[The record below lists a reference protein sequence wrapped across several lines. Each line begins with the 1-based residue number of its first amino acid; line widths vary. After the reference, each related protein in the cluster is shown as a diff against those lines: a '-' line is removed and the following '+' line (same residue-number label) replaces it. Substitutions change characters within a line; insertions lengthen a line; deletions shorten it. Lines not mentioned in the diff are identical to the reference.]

1 LLSARTIEGLNACLR
16 QPDKAKAIGLTLD
29 LDKLT
34 PLATRAQQARV
45 AFLGAES
52 ASTNQHFFGRIPP
65 TDAWAL
71 VIGDDFS
78 SKWLSY

>member
-34 PLATRAQQARV
+34 PRASVRTAQLGNARRWRAV
-45 AFLGAES
+45 
-52 ASTNQHFFGRIPP
+52 R
-65 TDAWAL
+65 
-71 VIGDDFS
+71 
-78 SKWLSY
+78 